1 MMEWMNRA
9 VQSNQKLHYY
19 HNIILLV
26 CYLINY
32 DRKLSFSSINLN
44 TDPLFLLYSV
54 ATLRNDIW
62 DNSPI

>member
-1 MMEWMNRA
+1 MNWA

-54 ATLRNDIW
+54 ATLRNDI
-62 DNSPI
+62 